1 MHVIEAQIFFP
12 LRWLVMTINELVWK
26 LGVLTKNCFWLN
38 SGSKNIYLSL
48 RHCIPPTLVSS
59 ESKISYV
66 CLVYSSSFSICVL
79 LCSIYFM
86 VLFNSWFFYES
97 SLYLC
102 SVSLSFSDILY
113 FAVYKTFIL
122 WSSSLFYF
130 CYYLAS
136 SDSDPSAYSAFICW
150 IWASHDT
157 RISCISVWCFSR
169 ISLIFSLCK
178 LYICSLSRFSFVSY
192 C

>member
-1 MHVIEAQIFFP
+1 MTIYWLV
-12 LRWLVMTINELVWK
+12 LRW
-26 LGVLTKNCFWLN
+26 GVLTKNCFWLN

-48 RHCIPPTLVSS
+48 RHCMPPTLVSS

-79 LCSIYFM
+79 LCSIYLIL
-86 VLFNSWFFYES
+86 LFNSWFFYES

-102 SVSLSFSDILY
+102 SVSLSFSAMLCL
-113 FAVYKTFIL
+113 AVYRTLIL
-122 WSSSLFYF
+122 WSSSASYF
-130 CYYLAS
+130 SYCLS
-136 SDSDPSAYSAFICW
+136 VPSAYSALICS

-178 LYICSLSRFSFVSY
+178 LYICSLSRFSLVSY